1 MLYLFKLFSVHASLC
16 CIAILLPMSSIA
28 AQETLPYIFKNT
40 SQFSDEDIYVAIV
53 GITDGHVWIDCKTS
67 TVKPMAISDNT
78 VPGPIIN
85 GNKGPGNNG
94 LYADCFTKL
103 TEIPNYTVNLPKIA
117 GCRILMSVGSQLYLY
132 FFGHS
137 GAPSGYAAPNLANST
152 DPNTGIRFEMIE
164 LTWNDYGLWTNT
176 TRVDSYQ
183 YAMGLE
189 VFGANN
195 FYKKT
200 GELKTHEQIISDW
213 KSSVPAE
220 FQDCLDEDH
229 EVIHAPSK
237 TAEFGT
243 GGAHE
248 NYLKN
253 YIDQIWEKYKLED
266 LTFTSDAGTWQGRVE
281 GERFVFHNLTNSS
294 GNATGIISRRPTT
307 QEALEGKGVLAEDV
321 QKLSTQTLDLVV
333 QAQICAALNR
343 GAIDLDAPTGSTQQW
358 GDENSYF
365 KNSTYNEYV
374 KFWHNPDISY
384 NSKSYGFC
392 YDDVYDQSSTI
403 HCPGSDPERVLVTFG
418 GFGNIGQTKINDLT
432 NKENNS
438 ICKFNIRGRIVK
450 LSNKLTG
457 PVNLKIF
464 SLNGV
469 LIVDRIVDEG
479 MLILNKD
486 LSPGTYLW
494 KIKSESLVGNEI
506 LRKGRFFINK

>member
-1 MLYLFKLFSVHASLC
+1 MFYLFKLFSMRTSLI
-16 CIAILLPMSSIA
+16 CIVMLLLSSTIT
-28 AQETLPYIFKNT
+28 AQETLPYTFKNT
-40 SQFSDEDIYVAIV
+40 SHFSDEDIYVAIV

-78 VPGPIIN
+78 IPGPVIN

-137 GAPSGYAAPNLANST
+137 GAPSGYAAPNLANPT

-200 GELKTHEQIISDW
+200 GELKTHAQIIEDW
-213 KSSVPAE
+213 KNRVPVE
-220 FQDCLDEDH
+220 FMGCLNEDD

-237 TAEFGT
+237 TPQFGA
-243 GGAHE
+243 GGTYE
-248 NYLKN
+248 NYLKD
-253 YIDQIWEKYKLED
+253 YIDQIWEKYKHED

-281 GERFVFHNLTNSS
+281 GERFVFHNLTNSA

-343 GAIDLDAPTGSTQQW
+343 GAIDLNAPTGSTQQW
-358 GDENSYF
+358 GDENNYF
-365 KNSTYNEYV
+365 INSTYNEYV
-374 KFWHNPDISY
+374 KFWHNSDISY
-384 NSKSYGFC
+384 DSKSYGFC

-418 GFGNIGQTKINDLT
+418 GFGNSGQTKINDLS
-432 NKENNS
+432 NKKLDAK
-438 ICKFNIRGRIVK
+438 CK
-450 LSNKLTG
+450 LSISGKTIQLNNNLRR
-457 PVNLKIF
+457 PVKLKIF
-464 SLNGV
+464 SLNGS
-469 LIVDRIVDEG
+469 
-479 MLILNKD
+479 LILDRLIDGEMFWMNSD
-486 LSPGTYLW
+486 LSSGTYVW
-494 KIKSESLVGNEI
+494 SIKDEYSTDNKSISNG
-506 LRKGRFFINK
+506 KFFMCK